1 MTALRAAIL
10 IDNHGDESRYTCEW
24 GLSIWIEF
32 RGRNIL
38 LDTGSTGAFVH
49 NADVMG
55 KDLDTVDDVVLSH
68 PHYDHADGLEAF
80 FSRNDHAP
88 VWLQD
93 SCRDLGERCYSFRK
107 EKNEDGTERE
117 ELCYIGMK
125 KGVLETYKS
134 RFHYVSGETEM
145 YPDVWLVPHV
155 RRDYSKISKRSRL
168 YIKRDGQLIP
178 DQFRHE
184 QSLVFLTDEGL
195 IIFNSCSHTGVRNIL
210 EEVRAAF
217 PGYPVRAL
225 IGGLH
230 LFRLHDE
237 ETMQIADYLK
247 TADVGQ
253 ILTGHCTGGHACR
266 LLQRELGNKVRMFET
281 GEMIEF

>member
-1 MTALRAAIL
+1 MTVLRATIL
-10 IDNHGDESRYTCEW
+10 IDNHGDESRLTCEW
-24 GLSIWIEF
+24 GLSILIEYG
-32 RGRNIL
+32 GRKIL

-49 NADVMG
+49 NADALG
-55 KDLDTVDDVVLSH
+55 IDLSKVDDVILSH

-93 SCRDLGERCYSFRK
+93 SCRELGEYCYSFRK
-107 EKNEDGTERE
+107 EKDEDGKENE
-117 ELCYIGMK
+117 KLCYIGIK
-125 KGVLETYKS
+125 KGVLGKYSEHF
-134 RFHYVSGETEM
+134 RYVSGRAEIF
-145 YPDVWLVPHV
+145 PDVWLIPHAPH
-155 RRDYSKISKRSRL
+155 DYSKISKRSRL

-184 QSLVFLTDEGL
+184 QNLVFVTDEGL
-195 IIFNSCSHTGVRNIL
+195 IIFNSCSHTGVKNIL

-217 PGYPVRAL
+217 PGYSVRAM

-266 LLQRELGNKVRMFET
+266 LLQRELGEKVRMFET
-281 GEMIEF
+281 GEVIEL